1 MHTINISA
9 SDLAK
14 LTGDNTYEPFE
25 NIVEKILVNNKLLNK
40 YIPKSNLERF
50 IMQLSYNQRNQI
62 IAFMELPKKSAP
74 FVISKAIVS
83 RYVYPS
89 FSKEITELQSKQ
101 LIDINLPPILSIM
114 NSSIKKDLQ
123 IRRGNIKELGNIGK
137 YENKFK
143 RKVTERNSKL
153 FQKVLYIDP
162 DGKFRIVVRGRVDGI
177 SEEDS
182 CIIESKNRSRYLFKK
197 LRPYE
202 RVQIEAYMFLSGMQR
217 CILTEYYNEESFEI
231 DYSHD
236 DAYWNECCGKIIYS
250 IRCILKSGPSKLG
263 E

>member
-1 MHTINISA
+1 MITINISA

-14 LTGDNTYEPFE
+14 LTGDNTYEPYQ
-25 NIVEKILVNNKLLNK
+25 NIVDKILVTNKLSNK

-50 IMQLSYNQRNQI
+50 IMQLSYNQRSQI
-62 IAFMELPKKSAP
+62 TTFLGLHKKSTP
-74 FVISKAIVS
+74 FVISKAIVD

-101 LIDINLPPILSIM
+101 LVDVNLPPFLSIL
-114 NSSIKKDLQ
+114 NSSIKKDVQ

-143 RKVTERNSKL
+143 RKVTDRNSKL

-162 DGKFRIVVRGRVDGI
+162 EGQFQIVVRGRVDGM

-182 CIIESKNRSRYLFKK
+182 CIIESKNRSKYLFKT

-236 DAYWNECCGKIIYS
+236 EAYWNECCEKIVYS
-250 IRCILKSGPSKLG
+250 IRGMLKDVS
-263 E
+263 

>member
-1 MHTINISA
+1 MITINISA

-14 LTGDNTYEPFE
+14 LTGDNTYEPYQ
-25 NIVEKILVNNKLLNK
+25 NIVDKILVNNKLSNK

-50 IMQLSYNQRNQI
+50 IMQLSYNQRSQI
-62 IAFMELPKKSAP
+62 TTFLGLHKKSAP
-74 FVISKAIVS
+74 FVISKAIVD

-89 FSKEITELQSKQ
+89 FSNEITELQSKQ
-101 LIDINLPPILSIM
+101 LIDVNLPPFLSIL
-114 NSSIKKDLQ
+114 NSSIKKDVQ

-143 RKVTERNSKL
+143 RKVTDRNSKL
-153 FQKVLYIDP
+153 FQKVLYVDP
-162 DGKFRIVVRGRVDGI
+162 EGQFQIIVRGRVDGM
-177 SEEDS
+177 SEEDN
-182 CIIESKNRSRYLFKK
+182 CIIESKNRSKYLFKT

-217 CILTEYYNEESFEI
+217 CILTEYYNEDSFEI

-236 DAYWNECCGKIIYS
+236 EAYWNECCRKIVYS
-250 IRCILKSGPSKLG
+250 VQHMLKDIPL
-263 E
+263 

>member
-1 MHTINISA
+1 MYTINLSA

-14 LTGDNTYEPFE
+14 LTGDNTYEPYQ
-25 NIVEKILVNNKLLNK
+25 NIVEKILVSNKLLDK

-62 IAFMELPKKSAP
+62 TAFLELHKKSTP
-74 FVISKAIVS
+74 FVISKAIVD

-101 LIDINLPPILSIM
+101 LIDVNLPPFLSIL
-114 NSSIKKDLQ
+114 NSSIKKDVQ

-162 DGKFRIVVRGRVDGI
+162 DGKFKIVIRGRVDGM

-182 CIIESKNRSRYLFKK
+182 CIIESKNRSKYLFKT

-217 CILTEYYNEESFEI
+217 CILTEYYNDESFEI

-236 DAYWNECCGKIIYS
+236 EEFWNECCGKIVMGVKQIIYS
-250 IRCILKSGPSKLG
+250 EDSKLSN
-263 E
+263 

>member
-1 MHTINISA
+1 MITINISA

-14 LTGDNTYEPFE
+14 LTGDNTYEPYQ
-25 NIVEKILVNNKLLNK
+25 NIVDKILVTNKLSNK

-62 IAFMELPKKSAP
+62 TEFLGLHRKSTP
-74 FVISKAIVS
+74 FVISKTIID
-83 RYVYPS
+83 RYIYPS

-101 LIDINLPPILSIM
+101 LVDVNLPPFLSIL
-114 NSSIKKDLQ
+114 NSSIKKDVQ

-143 RKVTERNSKL
+143 RKVTDRNSKL

-162 DGKFRIVVRGRVDGI
+162 QGQFQIVVRGRVDGM

-182 CIIESKNRSRYLFKK
+182 CIIESKNRSKYLFKT

-236 DAYWNECCGKIIYS
+236 EAYWNECCGKIVYS
-250 IRCILKSGPSKLG
+250 VRDMLKYVS
-263 E
+263 

>member
-1 MHTINISA
+1 MITINISA

-14 LTGDNTYEPFE
+14 LTGDNTYEPYQ
-25 NIVEKILVNNKLLNK
+25 NIVDKILVTNKLSNK

-62 IAFMELPKKSAP
+62 TAFLGLHKKSTP
-74 FVISKAIVS
+74 FVISKTIVD

-101 LIDINLPPILSIM
+101 LVDVNLPSFLSIL
-114 NSSIKKDLQ
+114 NSSIKKDVQ
-123 IRRGNIKELGNIGK
+123 IRRGNIKESGNIGK

-143 RKVTERNSKL
+143 RKITDRNSKL
-153 FQKVLYIDP
+153 FQKVLYVDP
-162 DGKFRIVVRGRVDGI
+162 NGQFKIVVRGKVDGI
-177 SEEDS
+177 SEEDN
-182 CIIESKNRSRYLFKK
+182 CIIESKNRSKYLFKT
-197 LRPYE
+197 LRPHE

-236 DAYWNECCGKIIYS
+236 EDYWNECCGKIVYS
-250 IRCILKSGPSKLG
+250 IRCMLKDVS
-263 E
+263 

>member
-14 LTGDNTYEPFE
+14 LTGDNRFEPYE
-25 NIVEKILVNNKLLNK
+25 NIVEKILVSNKLLNK
-40 YIPKSNLERF
+40 YIPKSNLERS
-50 IMQLSYNQRNQI
+50 IMQLSYNQRSQI
-62 IAFMELPKKSAP
+62 TAFLELPKKLAP
-74 FVISKAIVS
+74 FLISKVIVE

-101 LIDINLPPILSIM
+101 LIDVNLPPFLSIL

-143 RKVTERNSKL
+143 RKVTDRNSKL
-153 FQKVLYIDP
+153 FQKVLYVDP
-162 DGKFRIVVRGRVDGI
+162 EKKFQIVIRGRVDGM
-177 SEEDS
+177 SEEDN
-182 CIIESKNRSRYLFKK
+182 CIIESKNRSRHLFKT
-197 LRPYE
+197 LRPHE
-202 RVQIEAYMFLSGMQR
+202 RVQIEAYMFLSGMNR

-231 DYSHD
+231 DYSHHEEFW
-236 DAYWNECCGKIIYS
+236 YECCKKIVNAVKHM
-250 IRCILKSGPSKLG
+250 LKDIPL
-263 E
+263 